1 MLVAAAP
8 PKRTFRRGSDE
19 WNPSGC
25 LPAQE
30 GLKVTIAEPTPIHA
44 PSGEDEGAVEQR
56 EGILEVPGVLQLHH
70 GGRLERVR
78 VAWRL
83 AGQARAPVV
92 VALGGISSH
101 RIVYSHGDA
110 RGWWDGIVGPGCAL
124 DATRFRV
131 LGIDF
136 LGGSGAT
143 TGPRVGQP
151 FPSVSSYDQAE
162 LLLRV
167 LNHLGIARLHAIAG
181 ASYGGMVALAF
192 GERFAERVERL
203 LVIGASDATH
213 PMATAWRSVQ
223 RRLVRYALSHAE
235 GARGLELA
243 RALAMATYRS
253 PDEFAARFRAAPER
267 IDDKF
272 EFAVER
278 YLFARGADYAAQY
291 RPEAFLCLSE
301 SIDLHS
307 VDAAR
312 IDVPATIVGVREDQL
327 VPLADLRALCARL
340 SSRAHLVEISSIYG
354 HDAFLKEAG
363 QLEPVFR
370 HCLENSHE

>member
-1 MLVAAAP
+1 M
-8 PKRTFRRGSDE
+8 
-19 WNPSGC
+19 
-25 LPAQE
+25 
-30 GLKVTIAEPTPIHA
+30 TIAEPAPA
-44 PSGEDEGAVEQR
+44 RFPMPSGTDEGAIALR
-56 EGILEVPGVLQLHH
+56 EGLLEVPGVLRLHH
-70 GGRLERVR
+70 GGELEGVR

-83 AGQARAPVV
+83 AGQPRGPVV
-92 VALGGISSH
+92 AALGGISAH
-101 RIVYSHGDA
+101 RIVYSHGAA
-110 RGWWDGIVGPGCAL
+110 RGWWDGIVGPGRAL

-143 TGPRVGQP
+143 TSPRLGEQ
-151 FPSVSSYDQAE
+151 FPSISSYDQAE

-181 ASYGGMVALAF
+181 ASYGGMAALAF

-203 LVIGASDATH
+203 LVIGASDETH
-213 PMATAWRSVQ
+213 PMATAWRCVQ
-223 RRLVRYALSHAE
+223 RRLVRYALNHGE

-253 PDEFAARFRAAPER
+253 PEEFAARFRAAPER
-267 IDDKF
+267 SGEKF

-312 IDVPATIVGVREDQL
+312 IGVATTIVGVREDQL

-340 SSRAHLVEISSIYG
+340 PSRAHLVEISSIYG

>member
-1 MLVAAAP
+1 MTSAEAATGVP
-8 PKRTFRRGSDE
+8 IT
-19 WNPSGC
+19 SG
-25 LPAQE
+25 ADA
-30 GLKVTIAEPTPIHA
+30 GVTEL
-44 PSGEDEGAVEQR
+44 R

-70 GGRLERVR
+70 GGQLEGVR

-83 AGQARAPVV
+83 AGRPHGPVV
-92 VALGGISSH
+92 AALGGISAQ

-110 RGWWDGIVGPGCAL
+110 RGWWDGIVGPGRAL

-136 LGGSGAT
+136 LGGSGTT
-143 TGPRVGQP
+143 TGPRSAEK
-151 FPSVSSYDQAE
+151 FPSISSYDQAE
-162 LLLRV
+162 LILRV

-192 GERFAERVERL
+192 GERFAERVEHL
-203 LVIGASDATH
+203 LVIGASDSTH

-223 RRLVRYALSHAE
+223 RRFVRYALSHGE

-253 PDEFAARFRAAPER
+253 PEEFAARFRAAPEHVEGE
-267 IDDKF
+267 F

-312 IDVPATIVGVREDQL
+312 VHVPTTIVAVREDQL

-340 SSRAHLVEISSIYG
+340 PSRAHLVEISSIYG

-363 QLEPVFR
+363 QLEPVFH
-370 HCLENSHE
+370 HCLEHSHE